1 MGDTTDGSS
10 SAAQSAQNNDNQDDA
25 SPGFFSRVFDAL
37 SPSSDA
43 AEPDTQAVTPSST
56 AMQTLGLLNLRRMR
70 VEDVMVPKADIIA
83 VPLNIAR
90 NELVQLFRDCGK
102 TRLPVFDGTLDTPI
116 GFVNLKDFAL
126 KHGFNQTKAGYKLNA
141 LVRPLLFV
149 PPSMQLGILLQKMQA
164 ERTHMALVIDEYG
177 GTDGLVTIE
186 DLIEQVVGAIEDEHD
201 HEEVKS
207 WVPEAPGVYLARA
220 KTGLEEFEN
229 EIGMSLTDHAEIDE
243 EEVDTLGG
251 LIFMLSGH
259 VPVRGEVI
267 RHPVG
272 VEFEVLEADPRKIKR
287 LRVRL
292 PNAQDG

>member
-1 MGDTTDGSS
+1 MGDTSDGSS
-10 SAAQSAQNNDNQDDA
+10 SPAQSAQGTTPPTDQK
-25 SPGFFSRVFDAL
+25 GFFGRVFDAL
-37 SPSSDA
+37 NPAGETTA
-43 AEPDTQAVTPSST
+43 AEVVQTTPAPT
-56 AMQTLGLLNLRRMR
+56 TQTLGLLNLRRMR
-70 VEDVMVPKADIIA
+70 VEDVMVPKADIVA
-83 VPLNIAR
+83 VSQTIAR
-90 NELVQLFRDCGK
+90 DELVQVFRDCGL

-126 KHGFNQTKAGYKLNA
+126 QHGFNGKGKKFDLKD
-141 LVRPLLFV
+141 LVRPLLYV
-149 PPSMQLGILLQKMQA
+149 PPSMQLGILLQKMQT

-207 WVPEAPGVYLARA
+207 WVREADGVYLARA
-220 KTGLEEFEN
+220 KTGLEEFEA
-229 EIGMSLTDHAEIDE
+229 EIGMNLTAHEEIDE

-251 LIFMLSGH
+251 LVFMLSGH

-267 RHPVG
+267 NHPDG

-292 PNAQDG
+292 AHATDG

>member
-1 MGDTTDGSS
+1 MGDSTDGSS
-10 SAAQSAQNNDNQDDA
+10 SAAQRAQIDDVAQDQK
-25 SPGFFSRVFDAL
+25 GFFSRVFDAL
-37 SPSSDA
+37 SPTGEEDA
-43 AEPDTQAVTPSST
+43 PQNVAAATP
-56 AMQTLGLLNLRRMR
+56 MPQPQTLGLLNLRRMR
-70 VEDVMVPKADIIA
+70 VEDVMVPKADIVA
-83 VPLNIAR
+83 VSQSIAR
-90 NELVQLFRDCGK
+90 EELVDVFRDCGL

-126 KHGFNQTKAGYKLNA
+126 RHGFNGNKKNFDLKE
-141 LVRPLLFV
+141 LVRPLLYV
-149 PPSMQLGILLQKMQA
+149 PPSMQLGILLQKMQT

-207 WVPEAPGVYLARA
+207 WVRETEGVYLARA
-220 KTGLEEFEN
+220 KTGLDDFEA
-229 EIGMSLTDHAEIDE
+229 EIGMTLTAHEEIDE

-251 LIFMLSGH
+251 LVFMLSGH

-267 RHPVG
+267 NHPDG
-272 VEFEVLEADPRKIKR
+272 VEFEVLDADPRKIKR

-292 PNAQDG
+292 PHAKNG